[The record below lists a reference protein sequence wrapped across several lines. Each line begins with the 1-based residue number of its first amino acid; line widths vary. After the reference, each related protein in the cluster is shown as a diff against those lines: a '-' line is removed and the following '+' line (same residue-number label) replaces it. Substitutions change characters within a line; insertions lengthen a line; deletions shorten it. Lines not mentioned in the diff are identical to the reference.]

1 MGKFLK
7 TYPERLK
14 DQFGMAE
21 SQEYIFWLEMLI
33 PIWGPGNYN
42 AQRNYTLVDIQ
53 MWVQS

>member
-1 MGKFLK
+1 MSKFLK

-21 SQEYIFWLEMLI
+21 SQEYIFRLEMLI